1 MSKTVQLAIEPVA
14 SRMEDKQTRFQ
25 LAPAAHMMT
34 ARIDLPQ
41 EQADL
46 ILGAHNVKLAY
57 EKVCRAITV
66 GEPIDGLLTEL
77 SAAMGKIEV
86 KRGPAPRKS
95 STRLKLKTSAKD
107 ASAATSKQAATSEQ
121 TSSSD
126 DAEAQSD
133 PSEG

>member
-34 ARIDLPQ
+34 ARIDLP
-41 EQADL
+41 EAQAKLVQD
-46 ILGAHNVKLAY
+46 ADMVKKVY
-57 EKVCRAITV
+57 EAFCRAVTV
-66 GEPIDGLLTEL
+66 GEPIEPHLKALDEL
-77 SAAMGKIEV
+77 IGSPTKKAAT
-86 KRGPAPRKS
+86 PAKS
-95 STRLKLKTSAKD
+95 KTSAKG